1 MLRDGDPQVVAFLF
15 PGQGSQRPRM
25 GERLLCAPWAQAI
38 VRAAEVAADLPLQRL
53 ILAEPEELGRTAT
66 VQPALLLVEW
76 LAWEALIRGG
86 MVPGAVAGHSLGEFA
101 ALSAAEAL
109 PWLWAV
115 RLVALRGQLMEEGA
129 RAHPGGMLAVL
140 GLTPKQAAG
149 EARATR
155 LFVANYNSPGQTV
168 LSGDTAAL
176 AVVAERIKAKG
187 GKAVPLP
194 VAGAFH
200 SPYMA
205 KANEKFALALAQAPL
220 ERPTV
225 PFISSVSGRLETDP
239 DRIRLLLSQQMTSPV
254 RWTDVLA
261 TLAALG
267 VEEAVEVGPGEVLAR
282 LGRRTTPCVRFR
294 TLKEVVGD
302 V

>member
-1 MLRDGDPQVVAFLF
+1 
-15 PGQGSQRPRM
+15 M
-25 GERLLCAPWAQAI
+25 GEPLLGAPWAQAI
-38 VRAAEVAADLPLQRL
+38 VRAAEGAAGLPLRKL
-53 ILAEPEELGRTAT
+53 ILAKPEELGRTAT
-66 VQPALLLVEW
+66 LQPTLLLVEW
-76 LAWEALIRGG
+76 LFFEVLIRQGIA
-86 MVPGAVAGHSLGEFA
+86 PGAVAGHSLGEFA

-109 PWLWAV
+109 PWKEAV

-129 RAHPGGMLAVL
+129 RDHLGGMLAVL
-140 GLTPKQAAG
+140 GLTPEQVAG
-149 EARATR
+149 EAHDAGC
-155 LFVANYNSPGQTV
+155 FVANYNSPGQTV

-176 AVVAERIKAKG
+176 AVVAEQIKAKG

-205 KANEKFALALAQAPL
+205 TANEKFALGLAQAPIGPL
-220 ERPTV
+220 TV

-239 DRIRLLLSQQMTSPV
+239 DQIRLLLSQQMTSPV
-254 RWTDVLA
+254 RWTDALA
-261 TLAALG
+261 TLVSLG

-294 TLKEVVGD
+294 TLKEVVGN